1 MVVRILSH
9 AVRSSSSSS
18 YSYLKSRDLSVLQIP
33 LDQFL
38 GDGLPAALPSLR
50 WSSGCSFPYW
60 FPFKCD
66 AWQSS
71 LFHSSHVSV
80 PHFSMSCTPHCSLM
94 SVFLIRS
101 IYVFPIIVL
110 SVFISATRSILFV
123 FFGFFSGFYSV
134 SHDWPD
140 TSLLDSDLTI
150 LSHVF
155 VRPYYLP

>member
-1 MVVRILSH
+1 MVEND
-9 AVRSSSSSS
+9 S
-18 YSYLKSRDLSVLQIP
+18 YSYLRSRDLLVLQIP

-38 GDGLPAALPSLR
+38 GGRLPAVLPSLR

-80 PHFSMSCTPHCSLM
+80 PIYFSLSPPSYDVLHPTLFPNISVPNSVYSCFSHYSPERFHFGYSKYS
-94 SVFLIRS
+94 FR
-101 IYVFPIIVL
+101 
-110 SVFISATRSILFV
+110 FV
-123 FFGFFSGFYSV
+123 GFFSGFYSV
-134 SHDWPD
+134 CHDWPD
-140 TSLLDSDLTI
+140 TSLIDHYLAI
-150 LSHVF
+150 LLHVF